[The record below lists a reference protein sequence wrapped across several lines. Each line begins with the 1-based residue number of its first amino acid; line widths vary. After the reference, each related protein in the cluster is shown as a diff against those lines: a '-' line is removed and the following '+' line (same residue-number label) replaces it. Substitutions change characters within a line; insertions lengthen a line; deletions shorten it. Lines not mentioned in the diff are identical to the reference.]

1 MTRFISHHSHLN
13 FFLETP
19 QDTVEGVILMVVW
32 CVCGGGSGGGGGRG
46 GGVVKLMNVNSGFSK
61 ISFDSK
67 SFVVIMC
74 LILISKVF

>member
-1 MTRFISHHSHLN
+1 
-13 FFLETP
+13 
-19 QDTVEGVILMVVW
+19 MVVW
-32 CVCGGGSGGGGGRG
+32 CVCGGGSGGGGGG
-46 GGVVKLMNVNSGFSK
+46 GIVKLMNVNSDFSK

>member
-1 MTRFISHHSHLN
+1 M
-13 FFLETP
+13 
-19 QDTVEGVILMVVW
+19 
-32 CVCGGGSGGGGGRG
+32 CGGGSGGGGG

-74 LILISKVF
+74 LILISKVFQVILGHCHHSVDVCLMLLYDII